1 LLRFA
6 ESKFLERQE
15 KMATGGQVA
24 VIVAQDG
31 TEAAQPLESL
41 IHGASTVV
49 LLSQE
54 PGESLSQL
62 SQRVRARVALLLKD
76 GFKVQSA
83 TFVARNGFGLTDVP
97 ATAEMLRILVSTMVA
112 QYGSRAEGRASTGH
126 GKVFLHAHSRDTRAH
141 YALAALTD
149 AISDQVRG
157 TGVDI
162 IHGAPRQHGLYAPA
176 LAAKALEAAV

>member
-1 LLRFA
+1 M
-6 ESKFLERQE
+6 SS
-15 KMATGGQVA
+15 GGQVA

-31 TEAAQPLESL
+31 NEAAAPLESL

-49 LLSQE
+49 MLSQE
-54 PGESLSQL
+54 PDESLSQL

-83 TFVARNGFGLTDVP
+83 TFVARNGFDLGDVP
-97 ATAEMLRILVSTMVA
+97 ATAGMLRILVSTMVSLG
-112 QYGSRAEGRASTGH
+112 Q
-126 GKVFLHAHSRDTRAH
+126 GKVYLHAHSRDTRAH

-157 TGVDI
+157 TGVEI
-162 IHGAPRQHGLYAPA
+162 IHGAPRQPLYAPA
-176 LAAKALEAAV
+176 MAAKALEAAV